1 MMINANGK
9 RYYSA
14 TAAPTLNI
22 VSTPAANRPAHN
34 HSEPPP
40 IVYLSPV
47 ESPAA
52 QNPSVS
58 KPPPAKQV
66 QNPSGLPPSATHLNR
81 VSPTSPAAAPAKQFQ
96 NLSGS
101 LPTGKHFNSMSPTSA
116 THEAAQIKH
125 SPPPMI
131 PTLEVDPEA
140 PSDVTFLSPSSL
152 CCNNSRTTVLHTVSQ
167 MVFNFFGCG
176 ECCKENCRLCKMIK
190 HNGRASSSNCC
201 RYHNC
206 TAANVETIRES
217 EAGCRKLWIESN
229 HSLKQLLEMEDVKE
243 YLKDPMSEDGVVGRN
258 INRKMS
264 LAKTAI
270 ETTLVQTNANEMGKA
285 TVDGAT
291 TLSLNSVVLS
301 YSQVVEQPPYKE
313 VKIPKKQKPKS
324 SNETPPRE
332 SVGVHL
338 LLSYYFGPFL
348 LSLFMETIGIRDCLR
363 KQKKMIE
370 VLMKIVT
377 SPRSNYSFC
386 FDHEELNAIIKRY
399 EQKLKRKAKK
409 NPQGWKTRIRRKLS
423 VVVWATRFIIDSLL
437 TCGTFGVADGLVNL
451 LSIESNTN
459 HHRYSSKKDREYLR
473 IFAALSYMA
482 SFKTRAIVDEARKGS
497 LGNHSPAM
505 YTDSNGRN
513 SSCAYLATL
522 MITQMNI
529 MSLLFRHGI
538 LGSPDL
544 SNAVIEMN
552 PLFSEIMMNRTR
564 SLYFKNKVT
573 EFVGAMAKSVRSLQ
587 RFDAF
592 VGQIMADLVLD
603 SEEFTIRTIPFFYL
617 NTVGSYLI
625 YALPQLEHVF
635 HNSTLIR
642 NTSMKQNQVLIVDR
656 RGDKEGLIRPAD
668 TFHDFYLESSEF
680 AVEPC
685 DSSMHVLKLWE
696 PHIWIAVTPATHAS
710 HAAFS
715 FNYGNDRQLIYCLPP
730 RLRLEQLIIHA
741 QCLFKE
747 HSQHPSVVSDTTLSL
762 GISRSQAEVLGACYD
777 LILRSRNSLNQV
789 QATSYTVRGS
799 NTFMH
804 GDAVESL
811 ALLNNS
817 SEGIAAID
825 NEIAELSV
833 LFQEAE
839 AGCNNSEL
847 NCCAT
852 ESEPNTSVP
861 VGLSEDEFK
870 RLFEEEDDYY
880 ANATGV
886 VGDDQSITTT
896 DVDRLLMSREE
907 FFAMKSAK
915 NLLGE
920 EDKL

>member
-1 MMINANGK
+1 
-9 RYYSA
+9 
-14 TAAPTLNI
+14 
-22 VSTPAANRPAHN
+22 
-34 HSEPPP
+34 
-40 IVYLSPV
+40 
-47 ESPAA
+47 
-52 QNPSVS
+52 
-58 KPPPAKQV
+58 
-66 QNPSGLPPSATHLNR
+66 
-81 VSPTSPAAAPAKQFQ
+81 
-96 NLSGS
+96 
-101 LPTGKHFNSMSPTSA
+101 
-116 THEAAQIKH
+116 
-125 SPPPMI
+125 
-131 PTLEVDPEA
+131 
-140 PSDVTFLSPSSL
+140 
-152 CCNNSRTTVLHTVSQ
+152 
-167 MVFNFFGCG
+167 
-176 ECCKENCRLCKMIK
+176 MIK

-206 TAANVETIRES
+206 AAANVETIKES

-229 HSLKQLLEMEDVKE
+229 RSLKQLLEMKDVKE
-243 YLKDPMSEDGVVGRN
+243 YLKDPLSENGVVGRN
-258 INRKMS
+258 MNRKMS
-264 LAKTAI
+264 RAKTAI
-270 ETTLVQTNANEMGKA
+270 EATLVQTNVNEMGKE
-285 TVDGAT
+285 TGDGAT
-291 TLSLNSVVLS
+291 TVSLDSVVLS
-301 YSQVVEQPPYKE
+301 YSQVVEQPSYKE
-313 VKIPKKQKPKS
+313 VKIPRKQKPKS
-324 SNETPPRE
+324 PNETPPRE

-370 VLMKIVT
+370 VLMEIVT

-386 FDHEELNAIIKRY
+386 FDHEEPLNAIIKRY
-399 EQKLKRKAKK
+399 EEKLKRRAKK
-409 NPQGWKTRIRRKLS
+409 TPQGWKTRIRRKLS

-459 HHRYSSKKDREYLR
+459 HHRYSSKKDREYLWT
-473 IFAALSYMA
+473 FAALSYMA
-482 SFKTRAIVDEARKGS
+482 SFKTRAIIDEARKGS

-522 MITQMNI
+522 MVTQMNI
-529 MSLLFRHGI
+529 MLLLFRHGI

-552 PLFSEIMMNRTR
+552 PLFSEIMMNRTG

-642 NTSMKQNQVLIVDR
+642 NTGMKQNQVLIVDR
-656 RGDKEGLIRPAD
+656 RGDKQGLIRPAD

-680 AVEPC
+680 AVQPC

-741 QCLFKE
+741 QCLLNE
-747 HSQHPSVVSDTTLSL
+747 HSQHPSVVGDTTLSL

-777 LILRSRNSLNQV
+777 LIHRSRNSLNQV

-811 ALLNNS
+811 ALVNNS
-817 SEGIAAID
+817 SEGIAAND
-825 NEIAELSV
+825 DDLAELSV

-839 AGCNNSEL
+839 AGCNNSD
-847 NCCAT
+847 C
-852 ESEPNTSVP
+852 VP
-861 VGLSEDEFK
+861 VAVGLSEDDIFE
-870 RLFEEEDDYY
+870 RIFEEEDDD

-886 VGDDQSITTT
+886 VDDDQSITTT

-920 EDKL
+920 EDP